1 MQRMS
6 LFLMMEVSMKRREDM
21 VTVIL
26 AEKESQAAAYAESL
40 GLASKKGKVHI
51 VKQTPYFSDEVHII
65 AAEGHLF
72 EYGLPKDNWDLEKLP
87 LVDVSF
93 KQALKQDKVSKETF
107 KQIYQEVTAA
117 DQVIIGT
124 DSDREGERIAYSIL
138 SHIPEGKKK
147 VTKRLWVNSMTIRAL
162 QKAFQHLRDSIETY
176 NYYLEAE
183 ARAQSDWLV
192 GMNLSPLVT
201 LELQNKGRLPKGK
214 GNSLSVGRVQ
224 TPGVRLICEN
234 DLAIQN
240 FRTET
245 YWKLQLQ
252 DKETE
257 ISFSNKEKYS
267 DSELILATSRQLS
280 PVSTV
285 LSVEAEEK
293 QRAAPALFNLSDIQA
308 IAAKQWGF
316 DSAKT
321 EQIVE
326 SLYLKKY
333 LSYPR
338 TDIRFITEEEFDYLK
353 TYIKSYQAIISCHF
367 EPVHLEPRENYV
379 NPEKVAKTSHY
390 ALIPTENIPNLVTL
404 KPDERFIYEAVVRR
418 TLLMFA
424 ADCRYQTTTVDIEN
438 QGLVFKT
445 RGRQMLDP
453 GWTAFSQQK
462 LKGDVE
468 LPDYRVGDQL
478 ETKTTILEGVTKPP
492 KRMTESQFIGE
503 ILPKY
508 GLGTQATRAAMLK
521 TIQDRGYVTKD
532 KKTGQLFPTNKAY
545 LLIHYLY
552 DNEFASPETT
562 GGWELFLSQIGEGD
576 INPREFV
583 DAIKEKLTDQ
593 ITAAKGRSD

>member
-1 MQRMS
+1 
-6 LFLMMEVSMKRREDM
+6 MMKLLQERRENM

-26 AEKESQAAAYAESL
+26 AEKENQATAYAESL
-40 GLASKKGKVHI
+40 GSASKKGKGHI

-72 EYGLPKDNWDLEKLP
+72 EYGLPEDNWDLTKLP
-87 LVDVSF
+87 LIDVSF
-93 KQALKQDKVSKETF
+93 KQTLKQDKTSKDIF
-107 KQIYQEVTAA
+107 RQIYQEVTSA

-138 SHIPEGKKK
+138 SHIPDGKKK
-147 VTKRLWVNSMTIRAL
+147 VTKRLWVNSLTTRAL
-162 QKAFQHLRDSIETY
+162 QKAFQNLREPLETY

-201 LELQNKGRLPKGK
+201 LDLQNKGHLPKGK

-234 DLAIQN
+234 DLSIQN
-240 FRTET
+240 FRPKT
-245 YWKLQLQ
+245 YWKLRLE
-252 DKETE
+252 DKDLG
-257 ISFSNKEKYS
+257 IIFSNKEKYS
-267 DSELILATSRQLS
+267 DSEIVLSTSRQLQQ
-280 PVSTV
+280 VSTIS
-285 LSVEAEEK
+285 SVETEEN
-293 QRAAPALFNLSDIQA
+293 QRAAPHLFNLSDIQGL
-308 IAAKQWGF
+308 AAKQWGF

-321 EQIVE
+321 ENLIE
-326 SLYLKKY
+326 NLYLKKY

-338 TDIRFITEEEFDYLK
+338 TDTRFITEDEFDYLK
-353 TYIKSYQAIISCHF
+353 SYLKSYQEVINCTF
-367 EPVHLEPRENYV
+367 EPINLKPRENYV
-379 NPEKVAKTSHY
+379 DPEKVAKTSHY

-404 KPDERFIYEAVVRR
+404 KPDERLIYEAVVRR

-424 ADCRYQTTTVDIEN
+424 ADCRYLTTTVEVEN
-438 QGLVFKT
+438 QRLVFKT
-445 RGRQMLDP
+445 TGRQMVDL
-453 GWTAFSQQK
+453 GWAAYSQQK

-468 LPDYRVGDQL
+468 LPDYRVGDQI
-478 ETKTTILEGVTKPP
+478 ETKAIIVEGLTKPP
-492 KRMTESQFIGE
+492 KRITESQLISE

-545 LLIHYLY
+545 LLIHYLC

-562 GGWELFLSQIGEGD
+562 GGWELFLSQIGEGK

-583 DAIKEKLTDQ
+583 DAIKEKLVNQ
-593 ITAAKGRSD
+593 VAAAKERSD

>member
-1 MQRMS
+1 
-6 LFLMMEVSMKRREDM
+6 M

-26 AEKESQAAAYAESL
+26 AEKENQAAAYAESL
-40 GLASKKGKVHI
+40 GPASKKGKVHI
-51 VKQTPYFSDEVHII
+51 IKHTPYFSDEVHVI

-72 EYGLPKDNWDLEKLP
+72 EYGLPKDNWDLDKLP

-93 KQALKQDKVSKETF
+93 KQTLKQDKVSKEIF

-138 SHIPEGKKK
+138 SHIPEGKNK
-147 VTKRLWVNSMTIRAL
+147 VTKRLWVNSLTTRAL
-162 QKAFQHLRDSIETY
+162 QKAFQNLREPIETY

-201 LELQNKGRLPKGK
+201 LELQKRGRLPKGK

-240 FRTET
+240 FRPET

-267 DSELILATSRQLS
+267 DSELILAQARQLKAIS
-280 PVSTV
+280 IVS
-285 LSVEAEEK
+285 SVEVEEK
-293 QRAAPALFNLSDIQA
+293 QRAAPHLFNLSDIQGL
-308 IAAKQWGF
+308 AAKQWGF
-316 DSAKT
+316 EPTKT
-321 EQIVE
+321 ENLIE

-338 TDIRFITEEEFDYLK
+338 TDTRFITEEEFDYLK
-353 TYIKSYQAIISCHF
+353 NYLKSYQEVINCSF
-367 EPVHLEPRENYV
+367 EAVNLEPRENYV

-404 KPDERFIYEAVVRR
+404 KPDERLIYEAVVRR
-418 TLLMFA
+418 TLLIFA
-424 ADCRYQTTTVDIEN
+424 ADCRYSTTTVEVEN
-438 QGLVFKT
+438 QELTFKT
-445 RGRQMLDP
+445 TGRQMIDL
-453 GWTAFSQQK
+453 GWVSFSQQK
-462 LKGDVE
+462 LKGDIE
-468 LPDYRVGDQL
+468 LPDYRVGDQI
-478 ETKTTILEGVTKPP
+478 ETKVIIVEGMTKPP
-492 KRMTESQFIGE
+492 KRITESQLISD

-508 GLGTQATRAAMLK
+508 GLGTQATIATMLQ
-521 TIQDRGYVTKD
+521 TIRDRGYITKD

-562 GGWELFLSQIGEGD
+562 GGWELFLSQIGEGE

-583 DAIKEKLTDQ
+583 DAIKEKLAAQ
-593 ITAAKGRSD
+593 IAVVKERSD

>member
-1 MQRMS
+1 
-6 LFLMMEVSMKRREDM
+6 M

-26 AEKESQAAAYAESL
+26 AEKENQAAAYAESL
-40 GLASKKGKVHI
+40 GPASKKGKVHI
-51 VKQTPYFSDEVHII
+51 IKHTPYFSDEVHVI

-72 EYGLPKDNWDLEKLP
+72 EYGLPKDTWDLDKLP

-93 KQALKQDKVSKETF
+93 KQTLKQDKVSKEIF

-138 SHIPEGKKK
+138 SHIPEGKNK
-147 VTKRLWVNSMTIRAL
+147 VTKRLWVNSLTTRAL
-162 QKAFQHLRDSIETY
+162 QKAFQNLREPIETY

-201 LELQNKGRLPKGK
+201 LELQKRGRLPKGK

-240 FRTET
+240 FRPET

-267 DSELILATSRQLS
+267 DSELILAQARQLKAIS
-280 PVSTV
+280 IVS
-285 LSVEAEEK
+285 SVEVEEK
-293 QRAAPALFNLSDIQA
+293 QRAAPHLFNLSDIQGL
-308 IAAKQWGF
+308 AAKQWGF
-316 DSAKT
+316 EPTKT
-321 EQIVE
+321 ENLIE

-338 TDIRFITEEEFDYLK
+338 TDTRFITEEEFDYLK
-353 TYIKSYQAIISCHF
+353 NYLKSYQEVINCSF
-367 EPVHLEPRENYV
+367 EAVNLEPRENYV

-404 KPDERFIYEAVVRR
+404 KPDERLIYEAVVRR
-418 TLLMFA
+418 TLLIFA
-424 ADCRYQTTTVDIEN
+424 ADCRYSTTTVEVEN
-438 QGLVFKT
+438 QELTFKT
-445 RGRQMLDP
+445 TGRQMIDL
-453 GWTAFSQQK
+453 GWVSFSQQK
-462 LKGDVE
+462 LKGDIE
-468 LPDYRVGDQL
+468 LPDYRVGDQI
-478 ETKTTILEGVTKPP
+478 ETKVIIVEGMTKPP
-492 KRMTESQFIGE
+492 KRITESQLISD

-508 GLGTQATRAAMLK
+508 GLGTQATRATMLQ
-521 TIQDRGYVTKD
+521 TIRDRGYITKD

-562 GGWELFLSQIGEGD
+562 GGWELFLSQIGEGE

-583 DAIKEKLTDQ
+583 DAIKEKLAAQ
-593 ITAAKGRSD
+593 IAVVKERSD

>member
-1 MQRMS
+1 
-6 LFLMMEVSMKRREDM
+6 M

-26 AEKESQAAAYAESL
+26 AEKETQAAAYAESL
-40 GLASKKGKVHI
+40 GPASKKGKVHI
-51 VKQTPYFSDEVHII
+51 IKHTPYFSDEVHVI

-72 EYGLPKDNWDLEKLP
+72 EYGLPKDNWDLDKLP

-93 KQALKQDKVSKETF
+93 KQTLKQDKVSKEIF

-138 SHIPEGKKK
+138 SHIPEGKNK
-147 VTKRLWVNSMTIRAL
+147 VTKRLWVNSLTTRAL
-162 QKAFQHLRDSIETY
+162 QKAFQNLREPIETY

-201 LELQNKGRLPKGK
+201 LELQKRGRLPKGK

-240 FRTET
+240 FRPET

-257 ISFSNKEKYS
+257 ISFSNKDKYS
-267 DSELILATSRQLS
+267 GSELILAQARQLKAIS
-280 PVSTV
+280 IVS
-285 LSVEAEEK
+285 SVEMEEK
-293 QRAAPALFNLSDIQA
+293 QRAAPHLFNLSDIQGL
-308 IAAKQWGF
+308 AAKQWGF
-316 DSAKT
+316 EPTKT
-321 EQIVE
+321 ERLIE

-338 TDIRFITEEEFDYLK
+338 TDTRFITEEEFDYLK
-353 TYIKSYQAIISCHF
+353 NYLKSYQEVINCSF
-367 EPVHLEPRENYV
+367 EAVNLEPRENYV

-404 KPDERFIYEAVVRR
+404 KPDERLIYEAVVRR
-418 TLLMFA
+418 TLLIFA
-424 ADCRYQTTTVDIEN
+424 ADCRYSPTTVEVEN

-445 RGRQMLDP
+445 TGRQMLDP
-453 GWTAFSQQK
+453 GWIAFSQQK

-468 LPDYRVGDQL
+468 LPDYRVGDRI
-478 ETKTTILEGVTKPP
+478 ETKAIIIEGVTKPP
-492 KRMTESQFIGE
+492 KRITESQLISE

-508 GLGTQATRAAMLK
+508 GLGTQATRAAMIK
-521 TIQDRGYVTKD
+521 TIQDRGYIIKD

-562 GGWELFLSQIGEGD
+562 GGWELFLSQIGEGE

-583 DAIKEKLTDQ
+583 DAIKEKLTAQ
-593 ITAAKGRSD
+593 IAVVKERSD

>member
-1 MQRMS
+1 
-6 LFLMMEVSMKRREDM
+6 M

-26 AEKESQAAAYAESL
+26 AEKENQAAAYAESL
-40 GLASKKGKVHI
+40 GPASKKGKVHI
-51 VKQTPYFSDEVHII
+51 IKHTPYFSDEVHVI

-72 EYGLPKDNWDLEKLP
+72 EYGLPKDNWDLDKLP

-93 KQALKQDKVSKETF
+93 KQTLKQDKVSKEIF

-138 SHIPEGKKK
+138 SHIPEGKNK
-147 VTKRLWVNSMTIRAL
+147 VTKRLWVNSLTTRAL
-162 QKAFQHLRDSIETY
+162 QKAFQNLREPIETY

-201 LELQNKGRLPKGK
+201 LELQKRGRLPKGK

-240 FRTET
+240 FRPET

-267 DSELILATSRQLS
+267 DSELILAQARQLKAIS
-280 PVSTV
+280 IVS
-285 LSVEAEEK
+285 SVEVEEK
-293 QRAAPALFNLSDIQA
+293 QRAAPHLFNLSDIQGL
-308 IAAKQWGF
+308 AAKQWGF
-316 DSAKT
+316 EPTKT
-321 EQIVE
+321 ENLIE

-338 TDIRFITEEEFDYLK
+338 TDTRFITEEEFDYLK
-353 TYIKSYQAIISCHF
+353 NYLKSYQEVINCSF
-367 EPVHLEPRENYV
+367 EAVNLEPRENYV

-404 KPDERFIYEAVVRR
+404 KPDERLIYEAVVRR
-418 TLLMFA
+418 TLLIFA
-424 ADCRYQTTTVDIEN
+424 ADCRYSTTTVEVEN
-438 QGLVFKT
+438 QKLTFKT
-445 RGRQMLDP
+445 TGRQMIDL
-453 GWTAFSQQK
+453 GWVSFSQQK
-462 LKGDVE
+462 LKGDIE
-468 LPDYRVGDQL
+468 LPDYRVGDQI
-478 ETKTTILEGVTKPP
+478 ETKVIIVEGMTKPP
-492 KRMTESQFIGE
+492 KRITESQLISD

-508 GLGTQATRAAMLK
+508 GLGTQATRATMLQ
-521 TIQDRGYVTKD
+521 TIRDRGYITKD

-562 GGWELFLSQIGEGD
+562 GGWELFLSQIGEGE

-583 DAIKEKLTDQ
+583 DAIKEKLAAQ
-593 ITAAKGRSD
+593 IAVVKERSD

>member
-1 MQRMS
+1 
-6 LFLMMEVSMKRREDM
+6 M

-26 AEKESQAAAYAESL
+26 AEKETQAVAYAESL
-40 GLASKKGKVHI
+40 GRASKQGKVHI
-51 VKQTPYFSDEVHII
+51 VKQAPYFSDEVHII
-65 AAEGHLF
+65 ASEGNLF
-72 EYGLPKDNWDLEKLP
+72 EYGLPKDNWDLEQLP
-87 LVDVSF
+87 LIDVSF
-93 KQALKQDKVSKETF
+93 KQTLKQDKVSKETF
-107 KQIYQEVTAA
+107 KQIYQEVMAA

-138 SHIPEGKKK
+138 SHIPEGKNK
-147 VTKRLWVNSMTIRAL
+147 VTKRLWVNSLTTRAL
-162 QKAFQHLRDSIETY
+162 QKAFQNLREPLETY

-240 FRTET
+240 FRPET
-245 YWKLQLQ
+245 YWKLQIE
-252 DKETE
+252 DKETG
-257 ISFSNKEKYS
+257 ITFSNKEKYS
-267 DSELILATSRQLS
+267 DSEAILVMSRQLNAD
-280 PVSTV
+280 STV
-285 LSVEAEEK
+285 SSVETEEK
-293 QRAAPALFNLSDIQA
+293 QRAAPALFNLSDIQGLSA
-308 IAAKQWGF
+308 RQWGF
-316 DSAKT
+316 EPTKT
-321 EQIVE
+321 ENLIE

-338 TDIRFITEEEFDYLK
+338 TDTRFITEEEFDYLK
-353 TYIKSYQAIISCHF
+353 THLKSYQEVIGCSF
-367 EPVHLEPRENYV
+367 EAVNLEPRKNYV

-390 ALIPTENIPNLVTL
+390 ALIPTEHIPNLVTL
-404 KPDERFIYEAVVRR
+404 KPDERLIYEAVVRR

-424 ADCRYQTTTVDIEN
+424 ADCRYLTTTLEVEN
-438 QGLVFKT
+438 QGMVFKT
-445 RGRQMLDP
+445 TGRQMLDL
-453 GWTAFSQQK
+453 GWAAFSQQK
-462 LKGDVE
+462 LKGDVD
-468 LPDYRVGDQL
+468 LPDYRVGDQID
-478 ETKTTILEGVTKPP
+478 TKAIILEGVTKPP
-492 KRMTESQFIGE
+492 KRITESQLISE

-508 GLGTQATRAAMLK
+508 GLGTQATRGAMLK
-521 TIQDRGYVTKD
+521 TIQDRGYITKN

-562 GGWELFLSQIGEGD
+562 GGWELFLSQIGEGE

-583 DAIKEKLTDQ
+583 DAIKEKLAKQ
-593 ITAAKGRSD
+593 VATAKERSD

>member
-1 MQRMS
+1 
-6 LFLMMEVSMKRREDM
+6 M

-26 AEKESQAAAYAESL
+26 AEKETQAAAYAESL
-40 GLASKKGKVHI
+40 GPASKKGKVHI
-51 VKQTPYFSDEVHII
+51 IKHTPYFSDEVHVI

-72 EYGLPKDNWDLEKLP
+72 EYGLPKDNWDLDKLP

-93 KQALKQDKVSKETF
+93 KQTLKQDKVSKEIF

-138 SHIPEGKKK
+138 SHIPEGRNK
-147 VTKRLWVNSMTIRAL
+147 VTERLWVNSLTTRAL
-162 QKAFQHLRDSIETY
+162 QKAFQNLREPIETY

-201 LELQNKGRLPKGK
+201 LELQKRGRLPK

-240 FRTET
+240 FRPET

-267 DSELILATSRQLS
+267 DSELILAQARQLKAIS
-280 PVSTV
+280 IVS
-285 LSVEAEEK
+285 SVEMEEK
-293 QRAAPALFNLSDIQA
+293 QRAAPHLFNLSDIQGLA
-308 IAAKQWGF
+308 DKQWGF
-316 DSAKT
+316 EPTKT
-321 EQIVE
+321 ENLIE

-338 TDIRFITEEEFDYLK
+338 TDTRFITEEEFDYLK
-353 TYIKSYQAIISCHF
+353 NYLKSYQEVINCSF
-367 EPVHLEPRENYV
+367 EAVNLEPRENYV

-404 KPDERFIYEAVVRR
+404 KPDERLIYEAVVRR

-424 ADCRYQTTTVDIEN
+424 ADCRYSTTTVEVEN

-445 RGRQMLDP
+445 TGRQMFDP
-453 GWTAFSQQK
+453 GWAAFSQQK
-462 LKGDVE
+462 LKGDIE
-468 LPDYRVGDQL
+468 LPDYRVGDQI
-478 ETKTTILEGVTKPP
+478 ETKVIIVEGMTKPP
-492 KRMTESQFIGE
+492 KRITESQLISD

-508 GLGTQATRAAMLK
+508 GLGTQATRATMLQ
-521 TIQDRGYVTKD
+521 TIQDRGYITKD

-562 GGWELFLSQIGEGD
+562 GGWELFLSQIGEGE

-583 DAIKEKLTDQ
+583 DAIKEKLAAQ
-593 ITAAKGRSD
+593 IAVVKERSD

>member
-1 MQRMS
+1 
-6 LFLMMEVSMKRREDM
+6 M

-26 AEKESQAAAYAESL
+26 AEKETQAVAYAESL
-40 GLASKKGKVHI
+40 GRASKQGKVHI

-65 AAEGHLF
+65 ASEGHLF
-72 EYGLPKDNWDLEKLP
+72 EYGLPKDNWDLEQLP
-87 LVDVSF
+87 LIDVSF
-93 KQALKQDKVSKETF
+93 KQTLKQDKVSKETF
-107 KQIYQEVTAA
+107 KQIYQEVMAA

-138 SHIPEGKKK
+138 SHIPEGKNK
-147 VTKRLWVNSMTIRAL
+147 VTKRLWVNSLTTRAL
-162 QKAFQHLRDSIETY
+162 QKAFQNLREPLETY

-240 FRTET
+240 FRPET
-245 YWKLQLQ
+245 YWKLQIE
-252 DKETE
+252 DKETG
-257 ISFSNKEKYS
+257 ITFSNKEKYS
-267 DSELILATSRQLS
+267 DSEAILVMSRQLNAD
-280 PVSTV
+280 STV
-285 LSVEAEEK
+285 SSVETEEK
-293 QRAAPALFNLSDIQA
+293 QRAAPALFNLSDIQGLSA
-308 IAAKQWGF
+308 RQWGF
-316 DSAKT
+316 EPTKT
-321 EQIVE
+321 ENLIE

-338 TDIRFITEEEFDYLK
+338 TDTRFITEEEFDYLK
-353 TYIKSYQAIISCHF
+353 THLKSYQEVIGCSF
-367 EPVHLEPRENYV
+367 EAVNLEPRKNYV

-390 ALIPTENIPNLVTL
+390 ALIPTEHIPNLVTL
-404 KPDERFIYEAVVRR
+404 KPDERLIYEAVVRR

-424 ADCRYQTTTVDIEN
+424 ADCRYLTTTVEVEN
-438 QGLVFKT
+438 QELVFKT
-445 RGRQMLDP
+445 TGRQMIDL
-453 GWTAFSQQK
+453 GWVAYSQQK
-462 LKGDVE
+462 LKADVE
-468 LPDYRVGDQL
+468 LPDYRVGDQI
-478 ETKTTILEGVTKPP
+478 ETKTIIVEGVTKPP
-492 KRMTESQFIGE
+492 KRITESQLISE

-562 GGWELFLSQIGEGD
+562 GGWELFLSQIGEGK

-583 DAIKEKLTDQ
+583 DAIKEKLVNQ
-593 ITAAKGRSD
+593 VAAAKERSD

>member
-1 MQRMS
+1 
-6 LFLMMEVSMKRREDM
+6 M

-26 AEKESQAAAYAESL
+26 AEKESQAATYAECL
-40 GLASKKGKVHI
+40 GPASKKGKVHI
-51 VKQTPYFSDEVHII
+51 IRQTPYFSDEVHII
-65 AAEGHLF
+65 ASEGHLF
-72 EYGLPKDNWDLEKLP
+72 EYGLPKGNWDLDKLP
-87 LVDVSF
+87 LIDVSF
-93 KQALKQDKVSKETF
+93 KQTLKQDKVSKETF

-138 SHIPEGKKK
+138 SHVPEGKNK
-147 VTKRLWVNSMTIRAL
+147 VTKRLWVNSMTTRAL
-162 QKAFQHLRDSIETY
+162 QKAFQHLRNPLETY

-201 LELQNKGRLPKGK
+201 LELQNRGRIPRGK

-240 FRTET
+240 FRPKT

-280 PVSTV
+280 TVSTV
-285 LSVEAEEK
+285 LLIETEEK
-293 QRAAPALFNLSDIQA
+293 QRVAPPLFNLSDVQGL
-308 IAAKQWGF
+308 AAKQWGF
-316 DSAKT
+316 EPAKT
-321 EQIVE
+321 ENLIE
-326 SLYLKKY
+326 SLYLKRY

-338 TDIRFITEEEFDYLK
+338 TDTRFITEEEFDYLK
-353 TYIKSYQAIISCHF
+353 TYLKSYQEAIHCSF
-367 EPVHLEPRENYV
+367 EPMNLEPRKIYV

-404 KPDERFIYEAVVRR
+404 KPDERLIYETVVRR

-424 ADCRYQTTTVDIEN
+424 ADCRYQTTTVEIEN

-445 RGRQMLDP
+445 RGKQTLDL
-453 GWTAFSQQK
+453 GWVALSQQK
-462 LKGDVE
+462 LKGDIE
-468 LPDYRVGDQL
+468 LPDYRVGDQV
-478 ETKTTILEGVTKPP
+478 ETKAIIAEGVTKPP
-492 KRMTESQFIGE
+492 KRITESQLISE

-521 TIQDRGYVTKD
+521 NIQERGYITKD

-562 GGWELFLSQIGEGD
+562 GGWELFLSQIGEGE

-583 DAIKEKLTDQ
+583 DAIKEKLTAQ
-593 ITAAKGRSD
+593 VSVVKERSD

>member
-1 MQRMS
+1 
-6 LFLMMEVSMKRREDM
+6 M

-26 AEKESQAAAYAESL
+26 AEKESQATAYAECL
-40 GLASKKGKVHI
+40 GPASKKGKVHI
-51 VKQTPYFSDEVHII
+51 IKQTPYFSGEVHVI

-72 EYGLPKDNWDLEKLP
+72 EYGLPKDNWDLDKLP

-93 KQALKQDKVSKETF
+93 KQTLKQDKVSKDTF
-107 KQIYQEVTAA
+107 KQIYQEVMLA
-117 DQVIIGT
+117 DHIIIGT

-138 SHIPEGKKK
+138 SHIPEGKNK
-147 VTKRLWVNSMTIRAL
+147 VSKRLWVNSLTTRAL
-162 QKAFQHLRDSIETY
+162 QKAFQNLREPIETY

-201 LELQNKGRLPKGK
+201 IELQNKGRLPKGK

-240 FRTET
+240 FRPET

-257 ISFSNKEKYS
+257 IIFSNKKKYA
-267 DSELILATSRQLS
+267 DSELILTTSRQLS
-280 PVSTV
+280 SVSTV
-285 LSVEAEEK
+285 SAVETEEK
-293 QRAAPALFNLSDIQA
+293 QSVAPHLFNLSDVQGL
-308 IAAKQWGF
+308 AAKQWGF

-321 EQIVE
+321 ENVIE
-326 SLYLKKY
+326 RLYLKKY

-338 TDIRFITEEEFDYLK
+338 TDTRFINEEEFNYLK
-353 TYIKSYQAIISCHF
+353 AYLKSYQEAVNSSF
-367 EPVHLEPRENYV
+367 EPVNLEPRENYV

-404 KPDERFIYEAVVRR
+404 KPDERLIYEAIVRR

-424 ADCRYQTTTVDIEN
+424 ADCRYLTTTVEVEN
-438 QGLVFKT
+438 QGLIFKT
-445 RGRQMLDP
+445 RGRQMIDP
-453 GWTAFSQQK
+453 GWAAFSQQK

-468 LPDYRVGDQL
+468 LPDYRVGDQI
-478 ETKTTILEGVTKPP
+478 ETKALIVEGVTKPP
-492 KRMTESQFIGE
+492 KRITESQLISE
-503 ILPKY
+503 LLPKY

-521 TIQDRGYVTKD
+521 TIQERGYVTKD
-532 KKTGQLFPTNKAY
+532 KKTGQLFPTNTAY

-552 DNEFASPETT
+552 DNEFSSPETT
-562 GGWELFLSQIGEGD
+562 GGWELFLSQIGEGE

-583 DAIKEKLTDQ
+583 DAIKEKLSNQ
-593 ITAAKGRSD
+593 IVAAKERSDWLGR

>member
-1 MQRMS
+1 
-6 LFLMMEVSMKRREDM
+6 M

-26 AEKESQAAAYAESL
+26 AEKENQAAAYAESL
-40 GLASKKGKVHI
+40 GPASKKGKVHI
-51 VKQTPYFSDEVHII
+51 IKHTPYFSDEVHVI

-72 EYGLPKDNWDLEKLP
+72 EYGLPKDNWDLDKLP

-93 KQALKQDKVSKETF
+93 KQTLKQDKVSKEIF

-138 SHIPEGKKK
+138 SHIPEGKNK
-147 VTKRLWVNSMTIRAL
+147 VTKRLWVNSLTTRAL
-162 QKAFQHLRDSIETY
+162 QKAFQNLREPIETY

-201 LELQNKGRLPKGK
+201 LELQKRGRLPKGK

-240 FRTET
+240 FRPET

-267 DSELILATSRQLS
+267 DSELILAQARQLKAIS
-280 PVSTV
+280 IVS
-285 LSVEAEEK
+285 SVEVEEK
-293 QRAAPALFNLSDIQA
+293 QRAAPHLFNLSDIQGL
-308 IAAKQWGF
+308 AAKQWGF
-316 DSAKT
+316 EPPKT
-321 EQIVE
+321 ENLIE

-338 TDIRFITEEEFDYLK
+338 TDTRFITEEEFDYLK
-353 TYIKSYQAIISCHF
+353 NYLKSYQEVINCSF
-367 EPVHLEPRENYV
+367 EAVNLEPRENYV

-404 KPDERFIYEAVVRR
+404 KPDERLIYEAVVRR
-418 TLLMFA
+418 TLLIFA
-424 ADCRYQTTTVDIEN
+424 ADCRYSTTTVEVEN
-438 QGLVFKT
+438 QELTFKT
-445 RGRQMLDP
+445 TGRQMIDL
-453 GWTAFSQQK
+453 GWVSFSQQK
-462 LKGDVE
+462 LKGDIE
-468 LPDYRVGDQL
+468 LPDYRVGDQI
-478 ETKTTILEGVTKPP
+478 ETKVIIVEGMTKPP
-492 KRMTESQFIGE
+492 KRITESQLISD

-508 GLGTQATRAAMLK
+508 GLGTQATRATMLQ
-521 TIQDRGYVTKD
+521 TIRDRGYITKD

-562 GGWELFLSQIGEGD
+562 GGWELFLSQIGEGE

-583 DAIKEKLTDQ
+583 DAIKEKLAAQ
-593 ITAAKGRSD
+593 IAVVKERSD

>member
-1 MQRMS
+1 MS
-6 LFLMMEVSMKRREDM
+6 LSLMMEVSMKRREDM

-40 GLASKKGKVHI
+40 GTASKKGKVHI
-51 VKQTPYFSDEVHII
+51 VKKTPYFSDEVHII

-138 SHIPEGKKK
+138 SHIPEGKNK

-162 QKAFQHLRDSIETY
+162 QKAFQHLRDPIETY

-240 FRTET
+240 FRPET

-252 DKETE
+252 DKKTE

-285 LSVEAEEK
+285 LSVEAAEK
-293 QRAAPALFNLSDIQA
+293 QRAAPALFNLSDIQGL
-308 IAAKQWGF
+308 AARQWGF
-316 DSAKT
+316 SATKT

-338 TDIRFITEEEFDYLK
+338 TDTRFITEEEFDYLK
-353 TYIKSYQAIISCHF
+353 TYIKSYQATISCYF
-367 EPVHLEPRENYV
+367 EPVHLEPRKNYV

-424 ADCRYQTTTVDIEN
+424 ADCRYQTTTVEIEN

-453 GWTAFSQQK
+453 GWTAFSQHK
-462 LKGDVE
+462 LKGDAG

-478 ETKTTILEGVTKPP
+478 ETKTTILEDVSKPP
-492 KRMTESQFIGE
+492 KRMTESQLISE

-521 TIQDRGYVTKD
+521 TIQDRGYITKD

-562 GGWELFLSQIGEGD
+562 GGWELFLSQIGEGE

-593 ITAAKGRSD
+593 IVAAKERSD

>member
-1 MQRMS
+1 
-6 LFLMMEVSMKRREDM
+6 M

-26 AEKESQAAAYAESL
+26 AEKENQAAAYAESL
-40 GLASKKGKVHI
+40 GPASKKGKVHI
-51 VKQTPYFSDEVHII
+51 IKHTPYFSDEVHVI

-72 EYGLPKDNWDLEKLP
+72 EYGLPKDNWDLDKLP

-93 KQALKQDKVSKETF
+93 KQTLKQDKVSKEIF

-138 SHIPEGKKK
+138 SHIPEGKNK
-147 VTKRLWVNSMTIRAL
+147 VTKRLWVNSLTTRAL
-162 QKAFQHLRDSIETY
+162 QKAFQNLREPIETY
-176 NYYLEAE
+176 NYYLEAA

-201 LELQNKGRLPKGK
+201 LELQKRGRLPKGK

-240 FRTET
+240 FRPET

-267 DSELILATSRQLS
+267 DSELILAQARQLKAIS
-280 PVSTV
+280 IVS
-285 LSVEAEEK
+285 SVEVEEK
-293 QRAAPALFNLSDIQA
+293 QRAAPHLFNLSDIQGL
-308 IAAKQWGF
+308 AAKQWGF
-316 DSAKT
+316 EPTKT
-321 EQIVE
+321 ENLIE

-338 TDIRFITEEEFDYLK
+338 TDTRFITEEEFDYLK
-353 TYIKSYQAIISCHF
+353 NYLKSYQEVINCSF
-367 EPVHLEPRENYV
+367 EAVNLEPRENYV

-404 KPDERFIYEAVVRR
+404 KPDERLIYEAVVRR
-418 TLLMFA
+418 TLLIFA
-424 ADCRYQTTTVDIEN
+424 ADCRYSTTTVEVEN
-438 QGLVFKT
+438 QELTFKT
-445 RGRQMLDP
+445 TGRQMIDL
-453 GWTAFSQQK
+453 GWVSFSQQK
-462 LKGDVE
+462 LKGDIE
-468 LPDYRVGDQL
+468 LPDYRVGDQI
-478 ETKTTILEGVTKPP
+478 ETKVIIVEGMTKPP
-492 KRMTESQFIGE
+492 KRITESQLISD

-508 GLGTQATRAAMLK
+508 GLGTQATRATMLQ
-521 TIQDRGYVTKD
+521 TIRDRGYITKD

-562 GGWELFLSQIGEGD
+562 GGWELFLSQIGEGE

-583 DAIKEKLTDQ
+583 DAIKEKLAAQ
-593 ITAAKGRSD
+593 IAVVKERSD

>member
-1 MQRMS
+1 
-6 LFLMMEVSMKRREDM
+6 M

-26 AEKESQAAAYAESL
+26 AEKENQAAAYAESL
-40 GLASKKGKVHI
+40 GPASKKGKVHI
-51 VKQTPYFSDEVHII
+51 IKHTPYFSDEVHVI

-72 EYGLPKDNWDLEKLP
+72 EYGLPKDNWDLDKLP

-93 KQALKQDKVSKETF
+93 KQTLKQDKVSKEIF

-138 SHIPEGKKK
+138 SHIPEGKNK
-147 VTKRLWVNSMTIRAL
+147 VTKRLWVNSLTTRAL
-162 QKAFQHLRDSIETY
+162 QKAFQNLREPIETY

-201 LELQNKGRLPKGK
+201 LELQKRGRLPKGK

-240 FRTET
+240 FRPET

-267 DSELILATSRQLS
+267 DSELILAQARQLKAIS
-280 PVSTV
+280 IVS
-285 LSVEAEEK
+285 SVEVEEK
-293 QRAAPALFNLSDIQA
+293 QRAAPHLFNLSDIQGL
-308 IAAKQWGF
+308 AAKQWGF
-316 DSAKT
+316 EPTKT
-321 EQIVE
+321 ENLIE

-338 TDIRFITEEEFDYLK
+338 TDTRFITEEEFDYLK
-353 TYIKSYQAIISCHF
+353 NYLKSYQEVINCSF
-367 EPVHLEPRENYV
+367 EAVNLEPRENYV

-404 KPDERFIYEAVVRR
+404 KPDERLIYEAVVRR
-418 TLLMFA
+418 TLLIFA
-424 ADCRYQTTTVDIEN
+424 ADCRYSTTTVEVEN
-438 QGLVFKT
+438 QELTFKT
-445 RGRQMLDP
+445 TGRKMIDL
-453 GWTAFSQQK
+453 GWVSFSQQK
-462 LKGDVE
+462 LKGDIE
-468 LPDYRVGDQL
+468 LPDYRVGDQI
-478 ETKTTILEGVTKPP
+478 ETKVIIVEGMTKPP
-492 KRMTESQFIGE
+492 KRITESQLISD

-508 GLGTQATRAAMLK
+508 GLGTQATRATMLQ
-521 TIQDRGYVTKD
+521 TIRDRGYITKD

-562 GGWELFLSQIGEGD
+562 GGWELFLSQIGEGE

-583 DAIKEKLTDQ
+583 DAIKEKLAAQ
-593 ITAAKGRSD
+593 IAVVKERSD

>member
-1 MQRMS
+1 
-6 LFLMMEVSMKRREDM
+6 M

-26 AEKESQAAAYAESL
+26 AEKETQAAAYAESL
-40 GLASKKGKVHI
+40 GPASKKGKVHI
-51 VKQTPYFSDEVHII
+51 IKHTPYFSDEVHVI

-72 EYGLPKDNWDLEKLP
+72 EYGLPKDNWDLDKLP

-93 KQALKQDKVSKETF
+93 KQTLKQDKVSKEIF

-138 SHIPEGKKK
+138 SHIPEGKNK
-147 VTKRLWVNSMTIRAL
+147 VTKRLWVNSLTTRAL
-162 QKAFQHLRDSIETY
+162 QKAFQNLREPIETY

-201 LELQNKGRLPKGK
+201 LELQKRGRLPKGK

-240 FRTET
+240 FRPET

-267 DSELILATSRQLS
+267 DSELILAQARQLKAIS
-280 PVSTV
+280 IVS
-285 LSVEAEEK
+285 SVEMEEK
-293 QRAAPALFNLSDIQA
+293 QRAAPHLFNLSDIQGL
-308 IAAKQWGF
+308 AAKQWGF
-316 DSAKT
+316 EPTKT
-321 EQIVE
+321 ERLIE

-338 TDIRFITEEEFDYLK
+338 TDTRFITEEEFDYLK
-353 TYIKSYQAIISCHF
+353 NYLKSYQEVINCSF
-367 EPVHLEPRENYV
+367 ESVNLEPRENYV

-404 KPDERFIYEAVVRR
+404 KPDERLIYEAVVRR

-424 ADCRYQTTTVDIEN
+424 ADCRYSTTTVEVEN

-445 RGRQMLDP
+445 TGRQMFDP
-453 GWTAFSQQK
+453 GWAAFSQQK
-462 LKGDVE
+462 LKGDIE
-468 LPDYRVGDQL
+468 LPDYRVGDQI
-478 ETKTTILEGVTKPP
+478 ETKVIIVEGMTKPP
-492 KRMTESQFIGE
+492 KRITESQLISD

-508 GLGTQATRAAMLK
+508 GLGTQATRATMLQ
-521 TIQDRGYVTKD
+521 TIQDRGYITKD

-562 GGWELFLSQIGEGD
+562 GGWELFLSQIGEGE

-583 DAIKEKLTDQ
+583 DAIKEKLAAQ
-593 ITAAKGRSD
+593 IAVVKERSD

>member
-1 MQRMS
+1 
-6 LFLMMEVSMKRREDM
+6 M

-26 AEKESQAAAYAESL
+26 AEKETQAVAYADCL
-40 GLASKKGKVHI
+40 GSASKKGKVHI
-51 VKQTPYFSDEVHII
+51 VKQTPYFPDEVHVI
-65 AAEGHLF
+65 AADGHLF

-93 KQALKQDKVSKETF
+93 KQTLKQDKTSKETF
-107 KQIYQEVTAA
+107 KQIYQEVVAA
-117 DQVIIGT
+117 SQVIIGT

-138 SHIPEGKKK
+138 SHIPEGKDK
-147 VTKRLWVNSMTIRAL
+147 VYKPLWVNSMTTHAL
-162 QKAFQHLRDSIETY
+162 QKAFQNLREPIETY

-201 LELQNKGRLPKGK
+201 LELQKKGRLAKGK

-240 FRTET
+240 FRPQT
-245 YWKLQLQ
+245 YWKLQLE
-252 DKETE
+252 DKATETT
-257 ISFSNKEKYS
+257 FSHKDKYLDS
-267 DSELILATSRQLS
+267 DMILATSRQLE
-280 PVSTV
+280 PLSTV
-285 LSVEAEEK
+285 SSVEIKEHQE
-293 QRAAPALFNLSDIQA
+293 AAPALFNLSDLQGLA
-308 IAAKQWGF
+308 SKQWGF
-316 DSAKT
+316 SPAKT
-321 EQIVE
+321 ESIVE
-326 SLYLKKY
+326 SLHLKKY

-338 TDIRFITEEEFDYLK
+338 TDTRFITEEEFGYLK
-353 TYIKSYQAIISCHF
+353 TYLKSYQDVVNCAF
-367 EPVHLEPRENYV
+367 EPVYLEPRENYV
-379 NPEKVAKTSHY
+379 DPEKVAKTSHY

-404 KPDERFIYEAVVRR
+404 KPDERLIYEAVVRR

-424 ADCRYQTTTVDIEN
+424 ADCRYNTTTVAIEN
-438 QGLVFKT
+438 QGLIFKA
-445 RGRQMLDP
+445 RGRHMIDL
-453 GWTAFSQQK
+453 GWAGFSQQK
-462 LKGDVE
+462 LKGNVE

-478 ETKTTILEGVTKPP
+478 ETKTLIIEGVTKPP
-492 KRMTESQFIGE
+492 KRITESQFISVL
-503 ILPKY
+503 LPKY

-521 TIQDRGYVTKD
+521 TIQDRGYITKD

-562 GGWELFLSQIGEGD
+562 GGWELFLSQIGDGE

-583 DAIKEKLTDQ
+583 DAIKEKLATQ
-593 ITAAKGRSD
+593 IETAKERSD

>member
-1 MQRMS
+1 
-6 LFLMMEVSMKRREDM
+6 M

-26 AEKESQAAAYAESL
+26 AEKETQAAAYAESL
-40 GLASKKGKVHI
+40 GPASKKGKVHI
-51 VKQTPYFSDEVHII
+51 IKHTPYFSDEVHVI

-72 EYGLPKDNWDLEKLP
+72 EYGLPKDNWDLDKLP

-93 KQALKQDKVSKETF
+93 KQTLKQDNVSKEIF

-138 SHIPEGKKK
+138 SHIPEGKNK
-147 VTKRLWVNSMTIRAL
+147 VTKRLWVNSLTTRAL
-162 QKAFQHLRDSIETY
+162 QKAFQNLREPIETY

-201 LELQNKGRLPKGK
+201 LELQKRGRLPKGK

-240 FRTET
+240 FRPET

-267 DSELILATSRQLS
+267 DSELILAQARQLKAIS
-280 PVSTV
+280 IVS
-285 LSVEAEEK
+285 SVEMEEK
-293 QRAAPALFNLSDIQA
+293 QRAAPHLFNLSDIQGL
-308 IAAKQWGF
+308 AAKQWGF
-316 DSAKT
+316 EPTKT
-321 EQIVE
+321 ENLIE

-338 TDIRFITEEEFDYLK
+338 TDTRFITEEEFDYLK
-353 TYIKSYQAIISCHF
+353 NYLKSYQEVINCSF
-367 EPVHLEPRENYV
+367 EAVNLEPRENYV

-404 KPDERFIYEAVVRR
+404 KPNERLIYEAVVRR

-424 ADCRYQTTTVDIEN
+424 ADCRYSTTTVEVEN
-438 QGLVFKT
+438 QELTLKT
-445 RGRQMLDP
+445 TGRQMIDF
-453 GWTAFSQQK
+453 GWVSFSKQK
-462 LKGDVE
+462 FKGDVE
-468 LPDYRVGDQL
+468 LSDYRVGDQI
-478 ETKTTILEGVTKPP
+478 ETKAIIVEGMTKPP
-492 KRMTESQFIGE
+492 KRITESQLISD

-508 GLGTQATRAAMLK
+508 GLGTQATRATMLQ
-521 TIQDRGYVTKD
+521 TIQDRGYITKD

-562 GGWELFLSQIGEGD
+562 GGWELFLSQIGEGE

-583 DAIKEKLTDQ
+583 DAIKEKLTAQ
-593 ITAAKGRSD
+593 IAVVKERSD

>member
-1 MQRMS
+1 
-6 LFLMMEVSMKRREDM
+6 M

-26 AEKESQAAAYAESL
+26 AEKETQAAAYAECL
-40 GLASKKGKVHI
+40 GSAGKKGKVHI
-51 VKQTPYFSDEVHII
+51 VKHTPYFSDEVHVI

-72 EYGLPKDNWDLEKLP
+72 EYGLPKDNWNLEKLP

-93 KQALKQDKVSKETF
+93 KQTLKQDKVSKETF
-107 KQIYQEVTAA
+107 KQIYQEVMAA
-117 DQVIIGT
+117 NQVIIGT

-138 SHIPEGKKK
+138 SHIPEGKNK
-147 VTKRLWVNSMTIRAL
+147 VTKRLWVNSMTTRAL
-162 QKAFQHLRDSIETY
+162 QKAFQNLREPIETY

-201 LELQNKGRLPKGK
+201 LELQNKGRLPRGK

-240 FRTET
+240 FRPDT

-267 DSELILATSRQLS
+267 DSEVILATSRQLS
-280 PVSTV
+280 SVSTIS
-285 LSVEAEEK
+285 SVETEEH
-293 QRAAPALFNLSDIQA
+293 QRAAPALFNLSDIQEL
-308 IAAKQWGF
+308 AARQWGF
-316 DSAKT
+316 EPTKT
-321 EQIVE
+321 ENLIE

-338 TDIRFITEEEFDYLK
+338 TDTRFITQEEFDYLK
-353 TYIKSYQAIISCHF
+353 TYLKSYQETIHCSF
-367 EPVHLEPRENYV
+367 EPVNVEARENYV
-379 NPEKVAKTSHY
+379 NPKKVAKTSHY

-424 ADCRYQTTTVDIEN
+424 ADCRYQTTTVEIEN
-438 QGLVFKT
+438 QGLVFKA
-445 RGRQMLDP
+445 RGRQMIDF
-453 GWTAFSQQK
+453 GWVTFSQQK
-462 LKGDVE
+462 LKEDVE
-468 LPDYRVGDQL
+468 LPDYRVGDQI
-478 ETKTTILEGVTKPP
+478 ETKATILEGVTKPP
-492 KRMTESQFIGE
+492 KRLTESQFIGQ

-521 TIQDRGYVTKD
+521 TIQDRGYITKD

-562 GGWELFLSQIGEGD
+562 GGWELFLSQIGEGE

-593 ITAAKGRSD
+593 IVAAKERSD

>member
-1 MQRMS
+1 
-6 LFLMMEVSMKRREDM
+6 M

-26 AEKESQAAAYAESL
+26 AEKENQAAAYAESL
-40 GLASKKGKVHI
+40 GPASKKGKVHI
-51 VKQTPYFSDEVHII
+51 IKHTPYFSDEVHVI

-72 EYGLPKDNWDLEKLP
+72 EYGLPKDNWDLDKLP

-93 KQALKQDKVSKETF
+93 KQTLKQDKVSKEIF

-138 SHIPEGKKK
+138 SHIPEGKNK
-147 VTKRLWVNSMTIRAL
+147 VTKRLWVNSLTTRAL
-162 QKAFQHLRDSIETY
+162 QKAFQNLREPIETY

-201 LELQNKGRLPKGK
+201 LELQKRGRLPKGK

-240 FRTET
+240 FRPET

-267 DSELILATSRQLS
+267 DSELTLAQARQLKAIS
-280 PVSTV
+280 IVS
-285 LSVEAEEK
+285 SVEMEEK
-293 QRAAPALFNLSDIQA
+293 QRVAPHLFNLSDIQGL
-308 IAAKQWGF
+308 AAKQWGF
-316 DSAKT
+316 EPTKT
-321 EQIVE
+321 ENLIE

-338 TDIRFITEEEFDYLK
+338 TDTRFITEEEFDYLK
-353 TYIKSYQAIISCHF
+353 NYLKSYQEVINCSF
-367 EPVHLEPRENYV
+367 EAVNLEPRENYV

-404 KPDERFIYEAVVRR
+404 KPNERLIYEAVVRR
-418 TLLMFA
+418 TLLIFA
-424 ADCRYQTTTVDIEN
+424 ADCRYSTTTVEVEN

-445 RGRQMLDP
+445 TGRQMFDP
-453 GWTAFSQQK
+453 GWAAFSQQK
-462 LKGDVE
+462 LKGDIE
-468 LPDYRVGDQL
+468 LPDYRVGDQIK
-478 ETKTTILEGVTKPP
+478 TKVIIVEGMTKPP
-492 KRMTESQFIGE
+492 KRITESQLISD

-508 GLGTQATRAAMLK
+508 GLGTQATRATMLQ
-521 TIQDRGYVTKD
+521 TIQDRGYITKD

-562 GGWELFLSQIGEGD
+562 GGWELFLSQIGEGE

-583 DAIKEKLTDQ
+583 DAIKEKLAAQ
-593 ITAAKGRSD
+593 IAVVKERSD

>member
-1 MQRMS
+1 
-6 LFLMMEVSMKRREDM
+6 M

-26 AEKESQAAAYAESL
+26 AEKETQATAYAECL
-40 GLASKKGKVHI
+40 GSASKKGKVHI
-51 VKQTPYFSDEVHII
+51 IKQTPYFSDEVHII

-72 EYGLPKDNWDLEKLP
+72 EYGLPKDNWELDKLP
-87 LVDVSF
+87 LVNVSF
-93 KQALKQDKVSKETF
+93 KQTLKQDKVSKEIF
-107 KQIYQEVTAA
+107 KQIYQEVMVA

-138 SHIPEGKKK
+138 SHIPEGKNK
-147 VTKRLWVNSMTIRAL
+147 VTKRLWVNSLTMRAL
-162 QKAFQHLRDSIETY
+162 QKAFENLRKPIETY

-201 LELQNKGRLPKGK
+201 LDLQNKGRLPKGK

-224 TPGVRLICEN
+224 TPAVRLICEN
-234 DLAIQN
+234 DLSIQN
-240 FRTET
+240 FKPQT
-245 YWKLQLQ
+245 YWKLQLE
-252 DKETE
+252 DKETG
-257 ISFSNKEKYS
+257 ITFSNKDKYLDS
-267 DSELILATSRQLS
+267 DMVLAILRQLNPIS
-280 PVSTV
+280 KVS
-285 LSVEAEEK
+285 SVETEEK
-293 QRAAPALFNLSDIQA
+293 QSAAPPLFNLSDVQGL
-308 IAAKQWGF
+308 AAKQWGF
-316 DSAKT
+316 EPTRT
-321 EQIVE
+321 ESLIE

-338 TDIRFITEEEFDYLK
+338 TDTRYITEDEFDYLK
-353 TYIKSYQAIISCHF
+353 NYLKRYQEVIDCPF
-367 EPVHLEPRENYV
+367 EPVNIEPRKTYI

-390 ALIPTENIPNLVTL
+390 ALIPTENIPNLVAL
-404 KPDERFIYEAVVRR
+404 KPDERLIYEAIVRR

-424 ADCRYQTTTVDIEN
+424 ADCRYLITTVEVEN
-438 QGLVFKT
+438 QGLIFKT
-445 RGRQMLDP
+445 TGRQMLDP
-453 GWTAFSQQK
+453 GWAAFSRQK

-468 LPDYRVGDQL
+468 LPDYRLGDQI
-478 ETKTTILEGVTKPP
+478 ETKGIIVEGVTKPP
-492 KRMTESQFIGE
+492 KRLTESQLISE

-521 TIQDRGYVTKD
+521 TIQDRGYITKD

-562 GGWELFLSQIGEGD
+562 GGWEMFLSQIGEGE

-583 DAIKEKLTDQ
+583 DAIKEKLTHQ
-593 ITAAKGRSD
+593 IMVAKERGD

>member
-1 MQRMS
+1 
-6 LFLMMEVSMKRREDM
+6 M

-26 AEKESQAAAYAESL
+26 AEKETQAAAYAESL
-40 GLASKKGKVHI
+40 GPASKKGKVHI
-51 VKQTPYFSDEVHII
+51 IKHTPYFSDEVHVI

-72 EYGLPKDNWDLEKLP
+72 EYGLPKDNWDLDKLP

-93 KQALKQDKVSKETF
+93 KQTLKQDKVSKEIF

-138 SHIPEGKKK
+138 SHIPEGKNK
-147 VTKRLWVNSMTIRAL
+147 VTKRLWVNSLTTRAL
-162 QKAFQHLRDSIETY
+162 QKAFQNLREPIETY

-201 LELQNKGRLPKGK
+201 LELQKRGRLPKGK

-240 FRTET
+240 FRPET

-267 DSELILATSRQLS
+267 DSELILAQARQLKAIS
-280 PVSTV
+280 IVS
-285 LSVEAEEK
+285 SVEMEEK
-293 QRAAPALFNLSDIQA
+293 QRAAPHLFNLSDIQGL
-308 IAAKQWGF
+308 AAKQWGF
-316 DSAKT
+316 EPTKT
-321 EQIVE
+321 ERLIE

-338 TDIRFITEEEFDYLK
+338 TDTRFITEEEFDYLK
-353 TYIKSYQAIISCHF
+353 NYLKSYQEVINCSF
-367 EPVHLEPRENYV
+367 EAVNLEPRENYV

-404 KPDERFIYEAVVRR
+404 KPDERLIYEAVVRR

-424 ADCRYQTTTVDIEN
+424 ADCRYSTTTVEVEN

-445 RGRQMLDP
+445 TGRQMFDP
-453 GWTAFSQQK
+453 GWAAFSQQK
-462 LKGDVE
+462 LKGDIE
-468 LPDYRVGDQL
+468 LPDYRVGDQI
-478 ETKTTILEGVTKPP
+478 ETKVIIVEGMTKPP
-492 KRMTESQFIGE
+492 KRITESQLISD

-508 GLGTQATRAAMLK
+508 GLGTQATRATMLQ
-521 TIQDRGYVTKD
+521 TIQDRGYITKD

-562 GGWELFLSQIGEGD
+562 GGWELFLSQIGEGE

-583 DAIKEKLTDQ
+583 DAIKEKLAAQ
-593 ITAAKGRSD
+593 IAVVKERSD

>member
-1 MQRMS
+1 
-6 LFLMMEVSMKRREDM
+6 M

-26 AEKESQAAAYAESL
+26 AEKETQAAAYAESL
-40 GLASKKGKVHI
+40 GPASKKGKIHI
-51 VKQTPYFSDEVHII
+51 IKHTPYFSDEVHVI

-72 EYGLPKDNWDLEKLP
+72 EYGLPKDNWDLDKLP

-93 KQALKQDKVSKETF
+93 KQTLKQDKVSKEIF

-138 SHIPEGKKK
+138 SHIPEGRNK
-147 VTKRLWVNSMTIRAL
+147 VTKRLWVNSLTTRAL
-162 QKAFQHLRDSIETY
+162 QKAFQNLREPIETY

-201 LELQNKGRLPKGK
+201 LELQKRGRLPKGK

-240 FRTET
+240 FRPET

-267 DSELILATSRQLS
+267 DSELILAQARQLKAIS
-280 PVSTV
+280 IVS
-285 LSVEAEEK
+285 SVEVEEK
-293 QRAAPALFNLSDIQA
+293 QRAAPHLFNLSDIQGLA
-308 IAAKQWGF
+308 TKQWGF
-316 DSAKT
+316 EATKT
-321 EQIVE
+321 ENLIE

-338 TDIRFITEEEFDYLK
+338 TDTRFITEEEFDYLK
-353 TYIKSYQAIISCHF
+353 NYLKSYQEVINCSF
-367 EPVHLEPRENYV
+367 EAVNLEPRENYV

-404 KPDERFIYEAVVRR
+404 KPDERLIYEAVVRR
-418 TLLMFA
+418 TLLIFA
-424 ADCRYQTTTVDIEN
+424 ADCRYSTTTVEVEN
-438 QGLVFKT
+438 QELTFKT
-445 RGRQMLDP
+445 TGRQMIDL
-453 GWTAFSQQK
+453 GWVSFSKQK
-462 LKGDVE
+462 FKGDVE
-468 LPDYRVGDQL
+468 LPDYRVGDQI
-478 ETKTTILEGVTKPP
+478 ETKAIIVEGMTKPP
-492 KRMTESQFIGE
+492 KRITESQIISD

-508 GLGTQATRAAMLK
+508 GLGTQATRATMLQ
-521 TIQDRGYVTKD
+521 TIQDRGYITKD

-562 GGWELFLSQIGEGD
+562 GGWELFLSQIGEGE

-583 DAIKEKLTDQ
+583 DAIKEKLTAQ
-593 ITAAKGRSD
+593 IAVVKERSD

>member
-1 MQRMS
+1 
-6 LFLMMEVSMKRREDM
+6 M

-26 AEKESQAAAYAESL
+26 AEKESQAAVYAECL
-40 GLASKKGKVHI
+40 GSASKKGKVHI

-72 EYGLPKDNWDLEKLP
+72 EYGLPKDNWDLDKLP
-87 LVDVSF
+87 LVNVSF
-93 KQALKQDKVSKETF
+93 KQTLKQDKVSKEIF
-107 KQIYQEVTAA
+107 KQIYQEVTSAN
-117 DQVIIGT
+117 QVIIGT

-147 VTKRLWVNSMTIRAL
+147 VTKRLWVNSLTTRAL
-162 QKAFQHLRDSIETY
+162 QKAFQNLREPIETY

-201 LELQNKGRLPKGK
+201 LELQDKGRLPKGK

-240 FRTET
+240 FRPET

-252 DKETE
+252 DKETA
-257 ISFSNKEKYS
+257 ITFSNKKKYT
-267 DSELILATSRQLS
+267 DSELILATSRQLRS
-280 PVSTV
+280 ISIVS
-285 LSVEAEEK
+285 SVETEEN
-293 QRAAPALFNLSDIQA
+293 QRAAPALFNLSDIQGL
-308 IAAKQWGF
+308 AAKQWGF
-316 DSAKT
+316 EPAKT
-321 EQIVE
+321 ERLIE
-326 SLYLKKY
+326 SLYLKRY

-338 TDIRFITEEEFDYLK
+338 TDTRYITGDEFDYLK
-353 TYIKSYQAIISCHF
+353 NYLKTYQEVVNCPF
-367 EPVHLEPRENYV
+367 EAVNIEPRKNYV

-404 KPDERFIYEAVVRR
+404 KPDERLIYETVVRR

-424 ADCRYQTTTVDIEN
+424 ADCRYLTTTVEVEN

-445 RGRQMLDP
+445 AGRQMIDL
-453 GWTAFSQQK
+453 GWAAYSQQK

-468 LPDYRVGDQL
+468 LPDYRVGDQI
-478 ETKTTILEGVTKPP
+478 ETKAIIVEGVTKPP
-492 KRMTESQFIGE
+492 KRITESQLISE

-521 TIQDRGYVTKD
+521 TIQDRGYIIKD

-562 GGWELFLSQIGEGD
+562 GGWELFLSQIGEGE

-583 DAIKEKLTDQ
+583 DAIKEKLAKQ
-593 ITAAKGRSD
+593 VAAAKERSD

>member
-1 MQRMS
+1 
-6 LFLMMEVSMKRREDM
+6 M

-26 AEKESQAAAYAESL
+26 AEKENQAAAYAESL
-40 GLASKKGKVHI
+40 GPASKKGKVHI
-51 VKQTPYFSDEVHII
+51 IKHTPYFSDEVHVI

-72 EYGLPKDNWDLEKLP
+72 EYGLPKDNWDLDKLP

-93 KQALKQDKVSKETF
+93 KQTLKQDKVSKEIF

-138 SHIPEGKKK
+138 SHIPEGKNK
-147 VTKRLWVNSMTIRAL
+147 VTKRLWVNSLTTRAL
-162 QKAFQHLRDSIETY
+162 QKAFQNLREPIETY

-201 LELQNKGRLPKGK
+201 LELQKRGRLPKGK

-234 DLAIQN
+234 GLAIQN
-240 FRTET
+240 FRPET

-267 DSELILATSRQLS
+267 DSELILAQARQLKAIS
-280 PVSTV
+280 IVS
-285 LSVEAEEK
+285 SVEVEEK
-293 QRAAPALFNLSDIQA
+293 QRAAPHLFNLSDIQGL
-308 IAAKQWGF
+308 AAKQWGF
-316 DSAKT
+316 EPTKT
-321 EQIVE
+321 ENLIE

-338 TDIRFITEEEFDYLK
+338 TDTRFITEEEFDYLK
-353 TYIKSYQAIISCHF
+353 NYLKSYQEVINCSF
-367 EPVHLEPRENYV
+367 EAVNLEPRENYV

-404 KPDERFIYEAVVRR
+404 KPDERLIYEAVVRR
-418 TLLMFA
+418 TLLIFA
-424 ADCRYQTTTVDIEN
+424 ADCRYSTTTVEVEN
-438 QGLVFKT
+438 QELTFKT
-445 RGRQMLDP
+445 TGRQMIDL
-453 GWTAFSQQK
+453 GWVSFSQQK
-462 LKGDVE
+462 LKGDIE
-468 LPDYRVGDQL
+468 LPDYRVGDQI
-478 ETKTTILEGVTKPP
+478 ETKVIIVEGMTKPP
-492 KRMTESQFIGE
+492 KRITESQLISD

-508 GLGTQATRAAMLK
+508 GLGTQATRATMLQ
-521 TIQDRGYVTKD
+521 TIRDRGYITKD

-562 GGWELFLSQIGEGD
+562 GGWELFLSQIGEGE

-583 DAIKEKLTDQ
+583 DAIKEKLAAQ
-593 ITAAKGRSD
+593 IAVVKERSD

>member
-1 MQRMS
+1 
-6 LFLMMEVSMKRREDM
+6 M

-26 AEKESQAAAYAESL
+26 AEKETQAAAYAESL
-40 GLASKKGKVHI
+40 GPASKKGKVHI
-51 VKQTPYFSDEVHII
+51 IKHTPYFSDEVHVI

-72 EYGLPKDNWDLEKLP
+72 EYGLPKDNWDLDKLP

-93 KQALKQDKVSKETF
+93 KQTLKQDKVSKEIF

-138 SHIPEGKKK
+138 SHIPEGRNK
-147 VTKRLWVNSMTIRAL
+147 VTKRLWVNSLTTRAL
-162 QKAFQHLRDSIETY
+162 QKAFQNLREPIETY

-201 LELQNKGRLPKGK
+201 LELQKRGRLPKGK

-240 FRTET
+240 FRPET

-267 DSELILATSRQLS
+267 DSELILAQARQLKAIS
-280 PVSTV
+280 IVS
-285 LSVEAEEK
+285 SVEVEEK
-293 QRAAPALFNLSDIQA
+293 QRAAPHLFNLSDIQGL
-308 IAAKQWGF
+308 AAKQWGF
-316 DSAKT
+316 EPTKT
-321 EQIVE
+321 ENLIE

-338 TDIRFITEEEFDYLK
+338 TDTRFITEEEFDYLK
-353 TYIKSYQAIISCHF
+353 NYLKSYQEVINCSF
-367 EPVHLEPRENYV
+367 EAVNLEPRENYV

-404 KPDERFIYEAVVRR
+404 KPDERLIYESVVRR
-418 TLLMFA
+418 TLLIFA
-424 ADCRYQTTTVDIEN
+424 ADCRYSTTTVEVEN
-438 QGLVFKT
+438 QELTFKT
-445 RGRQMLDP
+445 TGRQMIDL
-453 GWTAFSQQK
+453 GWVSFSKQK
-462 LKGDVE
+462 FKGDVE
-468 LPDYRVGDQL
+468 LPDYRVGDQI
-478 ETKTTILEGVTKPP
+478 ETKAIIVEGMTKPP
-492 KRMTESQFIGE
+492 KRITESQLISD

-508 GLGTQATRAAMLK
+508 GLGTQATRATMLQM
-521 TIQDRGYVTKD
+521 IQDRGYITKD

-562 GGWELFLSQIGEGD
+562 GGWELFLSQIGEGE

-583 DAIKEKLTDQ
+583 DAIKEKLAAQ
-593 ITAAKGRSD
+593 IAVVKERSD

>member
-1 MQRMS
+1 
-6 LFLMMEVSMKRREDM
+6 M

-26 AEKESQAAAYAESL
+26 AEKENQAAAYAESL
-40 GLASKKGKVHI
+40 GPASKKGKVHI
-51 VKQTPYFSDEVHII
+51 IKHTPYFSDEVHVI

-72 EYGLPKDNWDLEKLP
+72 EYGLPKDNWDLDKLP

-93 KQALKQDKVSKETF
+93 KQTLKQDKVSKEIF

-138 SHIPEGKKK
+138 SHIPEGKNK
-147 VTKRLWVNSMTIRAL
+147 VTKRLWVNSLTTRAL
-162 QKAFQHLRDSIETY
+162 QKAFQNLREPIETY

-201 LELQNKGRLPKGK
+201 LELQKRGRLPKGK

-240 FRTET
+240 FRPET

-267 DSELILATSRQLS
+267 DSELILAQARQIKAIS
-280 PVSTV
+280 IVS
-285 LSVEAEEK
+285 SVEVEEK
-293 QRAAPALFNLSDIQA
+293 QRAAPHLFNLSDIQGL
-308 IAAKQWGF
+308 AAKQWGF
-316 DSAKT
+316 EPTKT
-321 EQIVE
+321 ENLIE

-338 TDIRFITEEEFDYLK
+338 TDTRFITEEEFDYLK
-353 TYIKSYQAIISCHF
+353 NYLKSYQEVINCSF
-367 EPVHLEPRENYV
+367 EAVNLEPRENYV

-404 KPDERFIYEAVVRR
+404 KPDERLIYEAVVRR
-418 TLLMFA
+418 TLLIFA
-424 ADCRYQTTTVDIEN
+424 ADCRYSTTTVEVEN
-438 QGLVFKT
+438 QELTFKT
-445 RGRQMLDP
+445 TGRQMIDL
-453 GWTAFSQQK
+453 GWVSFSQQK
-462 LKGDVE
+462 LKGDIE
-468 LPDYRVGDQL
+468 LPDYRVGDQI
-478 ETKTTILEGVTKPP
+478 ETKVIIVEGMTKPP
-492 KRMTESQFIGE
+492 KRITESQLISD

-508 GLGTQATRAAMLK
+508 GLGTQATRATMLQ
-521 TIQDRGYVTKD
+521 TIRDRGYITKD

-562 GGWELFLSQIGEGD
+562 GGWELFLSQIGEGE

-583 DAIKEKLTDQ
+583 DAIKEKLAAQ
-593 ITAAKGRSD
+593 IAVVKERSD

>member
-1 MQRMS
+1 
-6 LFLMMEVSMKRREDM
+6 M

-26 AEKESQAAAYAESL
+26 AEKENQAAAYAESL
-40 GLASKKGKVHI
+40 GPASKKGKVHI
-51 VKQTPYFSDEVHII
+51 IKHTPYFSDEVHVI

-72 EYGLPKDNWDLEKLP
+72 EYGLPKDNWDLDKLP

-93 KQALKQDKVSKETF
+93 KQTLKQDKVSKEIF

-138 SHIPEGKKK
+138 SHIPEGKNK
-147 VTKRLWVNSMTIRAL
+147 VTKRLWVNSLTTRAL
-162 QKAFQHLRDSIETY
+162 QKAFQNLREPIETY

-201 LELQNKGRLPKGK
+201 LELQKRGRLPKGK

-240 FRTET
+240 FRPET

-267 DSELILATSRQLS
+267 DSELTLAQARQLKAIS
-280 PVSTV
+280 IVS
-285 LSVEAEEK
+285 SVEMEEK
-293 QRAAPALFNLSDIQA
+293 QRVAPHLFNLSDIQGL
-308 IAAKQWGF
+308 AAKQWGF
-316 DSAKT
+316 EPTKT
-321 EQIVE
+321 ENLIE

-333 LSYPR
+333 SSYPR
-338 TDIRFITEEEFDYLK
+338 TDTRFITEEEFDYLK
-353 TYIKSYQAIISCHF
+353 NYLKSYQEVINCSF
-367 EPVHLEPRENYV
+367 EAVNLEPRENYV

-404 KPDERFIYEAVVRR
+404 KPNERLIYEAVVRR
-418 TLLMFA
+418 TLLIFA
-424 ADCRYQTTTVDIEN
+424 ADCRYSTTTVEVEN

-445 RGRQMLDP
+445 TGRQMFDP
-453 GWTAFSQQK
+453 GWAAFSQQK
-462 LKGDVE
+462 LKGDIE
-468 LPDYRVGDQL
+468 LPDYRVGDQI
-478 ETKTTILEGVTKPP
+478 ETKVIIVEGMTKPP
-492 KRMTESQFIGE
+492 KRITESQLISD

-508 GLGTQATRAAMLK
+508 GLGTQATRATMLQ
-521 TIQDRGYVTKD
+521 TIQDRGYITKD

-562 GGWELFLSQIGEGD
+562 GGWELFLSQIGEGE

-583 DAIKEKLTDQ
+583 DAIKEKLAAQ
-593 ITAAKGRSD
+593 IAVVKERSD

>member
-1 MQRMS
+1 
-6 LFLMMEVSMKRREDM
+6 M

-26 AEKESQAAAYAESL
+26 AEKETQATAYAECL
-40 GLASKKGKVHI
+40 GSASKKGKVHI
-51 VKQTPYFSDEVHII
+51 IKQTPYFSDEVHII

-72 EYGLPKDNWDLEKLP
+72 EYGLPKDNWELDKLP
-87 LVDVSF
+87 LVNVSF
-93 KQALKQDKVSKETF
+93 KQTLKQDKVSKEIF
-107 KQIYQEVTAA
+107 KQIYQEVMVA

-138 SHIPEGKKK
+138 SHIPEGKNK
-147 VTKRLWVNSMTIRAL
+147 VTKRLWVNSLTMRAL
-162 QKAFQHLRDSIETY
+162 QKAFENLRKPIETY

-201 LELQNKGRLPKGK
+201 LDLQNKGRLPKGK

-224 TPGVRLICEN
+224 TPAVRLICEN
-234 DLAIQN
+234 DLSIQN
-240 FRTET
+240 FKPQT
-245 YWKLQLQ
+245 YWKLQLE
-252 DKETE
+252 DKETG
-257 ISFSNKEKYS
+257 ITFSDKEKYLDS
-267 DSELILATSRQLS
+267 DMVLAISRQLNPLS
-280 PVSTV
+280 KVS
-285 LSVEAEEK
+285 LVETEEK
-293 QRAAPALFNLSDIQA
+293 QSAAPPLFNLSDVQGL
-308 IAAKQWGF
+308 AAKQWGF
-316 DSAKT
+316 EPTRT
-321 EQIVE
+321 ESLIE

-338 TDIRFITEEEFDYLK
+338 TDTRYITEDEFDYLK
-353 TYIKSYQAIISCHF
+353 NYLKSYQEVIDCPF
-367 EPVHLEPRENYV
+367 EPVNIEPRKTYV

-390 ALIPTENIPNLVTL
+390 ALIPTENIPNLVAL
-404 KPDERFIYEAVVRR
+404 KPDERLIYEAIVRR

-424 ADCRYQTTTVDIEN
+424 ADCRYLITTVEVEN
-438 QGLVFKT
+438 QGLIFKT
-445 RGRQMLDP
+445 TGRQMLDP
-453 GWTAFSQQK
+453 GWAVFSRQK

-468 LPDYRVGDQL
+468 LPDYRLGDQI
-478 ETKTTILEGVTKPP
+478 ETKGIIVEGVTKPP
-492 KRMTESQFIGE
+492 KRMTESQLISE

-521 TIQDRGYVTKD
+521 TIQDRGYITKD

-562 GGWELFLSQIGEGD
+562 GGWEVFLSQIGEGE

-583 DAIKEKLTDQ
+583 DAIKEKLTHQ
-593 ITAAKGRSD
+593 IMVAKERGD

>member
-1 MQRMS
+1 
-6 LFLMMEVSMKRREDM
+6 M

-26 AEKESQAAAYAESL
+26 AEKETQAAAYAESL
-40 GLASKKGKVHI
+40 GPASKKGKVHI
-51 VKQTPYFSDEVHII
+51 IKHTPYFSDEVHVI

-72 EYGLPKDNWDLEKLP
+72 EYGLPKDNWDLDKLP

-93 KQALKQDKVSKETF
+93 KQTLKQDNVSKEIF

-138 SHIPEGKKK
+138 SHVPEGKNK
-147 VTKRLWVNSMTIRAL
+147 VTKRLWVNSLTTRAL
-162 QKAFQHLRDSIETY
+162 QKAFQNLREPIETY

-201 LELQNKGRLPKGK
+201 LELQKRGRLPKGK

-240 FRTET
+240 FRPET

-252 DKETE
+252 AKETE

-267 DSELILATSRQLS
+267 DSELILAQARQLKAIS
-280 PVSTV
+280 IVS
-285 LSVEAEEK
+285 SVEMEEK
-293 QRAAPALFNLSDIQA
+293 QRAAPHLFNLSDIQGL
-308 IAAKQWGF
+308 AAKQWGF
-316 DSAKT
+316 EPTKT
-321 EQIVE
+321 ENLIE

-338 TDIRFITEEEFDYLK
+338 TDTRFITEEEFDYLK
-353 TYIKSYQAIISCHF
+353 NYLKSYQEVINCSF
-367 EPVHLEPRENYV
+367 EAVNLEPRENYV

-404 KPDERFIYEAVVRR
+404 KPDERLIYEAVVRR
-418 TLLMFA
+418 TLLIFA
-424 ADCRYQTTTVDIEN
+424 ADCRYSTTTVEVEN
-438 QGLVFKT
+438 QELTFKT
-445 RGRQMLDP
+445 TGRQMIEL
-453 GWTAFSQQK
+453 GWVSFSKQK
-462 LKGDVE
+462 FKGDVE
-468 LPDYRVGDQL
+468 LPDYRVGDQI
-478 ETKTTILEGVTKPP
+478 ETKAIIVEGMTKPP
-492 KRMTESQFIGE
+492 KRITESQLISD

-508 GLGTQATRAAMLK
+508 GLGTQATRATMLQ
-521 TIQDRGYVTKD
+521 TIQDRGYITKD

-562 GGWELFLSQIGEGD
+562 GGWELFLSQIGEGE

-583 DAIKEKLTDQ
+583 DAIKEKLTAQ
-593 ITAAKGRSD
+593 IAVVKERSD

>member
-1 MQRMS
+1 
-6 LFLMMEVSMKRREDM
+6 M

-26 AEKESQAAAYAESL
+26 AEKETQAAAYAESL
-40 GLASKKGKVHI
+40 GPASKKGKVHI
-51 VKQTPYFSDEVHII
+51 IKHTPYFSDEVHVI

-72 EYGLPKDNWDLEKLP
+72 EYGLPKDNWDLDKLP

-93 KQALKQDKVSKETF
+93 KQTLKQDKVSKEIF

-138 SHIPEGKKK
+138 SHIPEGKNK
-147 VTKRLWVNSMTIRAL
+147 VTKRLWVNSLTTRAL
-162 QKAFQHLRDSIETY
+162 QKAFQNLREAIETY

-201 LELQNKGRLPKGK
+201 LELQKRGRLPKGK

-240 FRTET
+240 FRPET

-257 ISFSNKEKYS
+257 ISFSNKDKYS
-267 DSELILATSRQLS
+267 GSELILAQARQLKAIS
-280 PVSTV
+280 IVS
-285 LSVEAEEK
+285 SVEMEEK
-293 QRAAPALFNLSDIQA
+293 QRAAPNLFNLSDIQGL
-308 IAAKQWGF
+308 AAKQWGF
-316 DSAKT
+316 EPTKT
-321 EQIVE
+321 ERLIE

-338 TDIRFITEEEFDYLK
+338 TDTRFITEEEFDYLK
-353 TYIKSYQAIISCHF
+353 NYLKSYQEVINCSF
-367 EPVHLEPRENYV
+367 EAVNLEPRENYV

-404 KPDERFIYEAVVRR
+404 KPDERLIYEAVVRR
-418 TLLMFA
+418 TLLIFA
-424 ADCRYQTTTVDIEN
+424 ADCRYSTTTVEVEN

-445 RGRQMLDP
+445 TGRQMLDS
-453 GWTAFSQQK
+453 GWIAFSQQK

-468 LPDYRVGDQL
+468 LPDYRVGDRI
-478 ETKTTILEGVTKPP
+478 ETKAIIIEGVTKPP
-492 KRMTESQFIGE
+492 KRITESQLISE

-508 GLGTQATRAAMLK
+508 GLGTQATRAAMIK
-521 TIQDRGYVTKD
+521 TIQDRGYIIKD

-562 GGWELFLSQIGEGD
+562 GGWELFLSQIGEGE

-583 DAIKEKLTDQ
+583 DAIKEKLTAQ
-593 ITAAKGRSD
+593 IAVVKERSD